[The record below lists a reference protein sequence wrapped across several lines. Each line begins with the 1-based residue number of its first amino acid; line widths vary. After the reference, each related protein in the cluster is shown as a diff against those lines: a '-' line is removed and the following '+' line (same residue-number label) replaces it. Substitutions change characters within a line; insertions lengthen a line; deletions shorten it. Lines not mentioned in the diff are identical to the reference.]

1 MSEWDRLRARYSS
14 KGQYLNRKVLF
25 KRGDFEDFS
34 NWLVDQGAEVLS
46 EPKQDEALR
55 FRLNGELGIVYGKGS
70 GNLLAHDLGYKYDQY
85 RGHDVTQHNAINMN
99 WNLPAKKQIPGAP
112 MSGAVAFEY
121 CYSCKD
127 IQELCGDQCS
137 VCYSYIKF

>member
-1 MSEWDRLRARYSS
+1 MNEWDRLRARYSS

-55 FRLNGELGIVYGKGS
+55 FRLNGELGLFTAKALEIYWLMILDTSMTKIAAMT
-70 GNLLAHDLGYKYDQY
+70 LLSI
-85 RGHDVTQHNAINMN
+85 TQ
-99 WNLPAKKQIPGAP
+99 
-112 MSGAVAFEY
+112 
-121 CYSCKD
+121 
-127 IQELCGDQCS
+127 
-137 VCYSYIKF
+137 